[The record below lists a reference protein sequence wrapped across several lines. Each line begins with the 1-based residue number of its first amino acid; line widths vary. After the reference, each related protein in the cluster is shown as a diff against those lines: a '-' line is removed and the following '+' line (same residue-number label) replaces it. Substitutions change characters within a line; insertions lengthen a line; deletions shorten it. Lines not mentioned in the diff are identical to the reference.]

1 MNQKR
6 GGTKWRI
13 RAVILLIG
21 AMMIGQW
28 VWVTVENRKRDTAY
42 DTAWENSQAEMAD
55 SIQQYLLEE
64 YPAAE
69 SCTVDY
75 RAGLH
80 EEYGSSGNYYSYQ
93 ANMDI
98 SVQMS
103 VDFYGELVDQ
113 LLKLQEMS
121 DNAINQAR
129 QLWAEVKYP
138 NMEQEMGYFG
148 KKTFSWERYRGAYLY
163 GGSHHGDLSG
173 TLTVTVPGHV
183 YQRQLDHYDCMA
195 QKDGTSY
202 NVSVLE
208 QEKMDSEAAKV
219 KLSPSPS
226 PSPSPRRGYTPY
238 HGYDYPDDEEDEY
251 DVGDYTDP
259 EDFYYDHED
268 DFYDY
273 EDAEEYFYEYGG

>member
-103 VDFYGELVDQ
+103 VDF
-113 LLKLQEMS
+113 
-121 DNAINQAR
+121 
-129 QLWAEVKYP
+129 
-138 NMEQEMGYFG
+138 
-148 KKTFSWERYRGAYLY
+148 
-163 GGSHHGDLSG
+163 
-173 TLTVTVPGHV
+173 
-183 YQRQLDHYDCMA
+183 
-195 QKDGTSY
+195 
-202 NVSVLE
+202 
-208 QEKMDSEAAKV
+208 
-219 KLSPSPS
+219 
-226 PSPSPRRGYTPY
+226 
-238 HGYDYPDDEEDEY
+238 
-251 DVGDYTDP
+251 
-259 EDFYYDHED
+259 
-268 DFYDY
+268 
-273 EDAEEYFYEYGG
+273 